1 MFGWISADGFYY
13 FSDCLFFVSLFIPPR
28 EGKRG
33 ECVVVLRSCLCC
45 CWSPGV
51 IFKCLYDI
59 VYEVMCNR
67 EFVSGKSRLLHIFI
81 VFMFWETASHLKNI
95 QSVLFIKLKITICT
109 ANNIHWPQTLDKSET
124 TVFNLNLIKGID
136 SLLPDWSATAKT
148 KASKHQAGHRAVF
161 QDKTYVGENV

>member
-1 MFGWISADGFYY
+1 MFGRISADGFYY

-67 EFVSGKSRLLHIFI
+67 EFVSSWHFYRD
-81 VFMFWETASHLKNI
+81 MFWETASHLKNI

-136 SLLPDWSATAKT
+136 SLRPDWSATAKT
-148 KASKHQAGHRAVF
+148 KASKHPGRHRAVF

>member
-1 MFGWISADGFYY
+1 MFGRISADGFYY

-33 ECVVVLRSCLCC
+33 ECVVILRSCLCC

-67 EFVSGKSRLLHIFI
+67 EFVSSWHFYRD
-81 VFMFWETASHLKNI
+81 MFWETASHLKNI

-109 ANNIHWPQTLDKSET
+109 ANIHWPQTLDKSET

-136 SLLPDWSATAKT
+136 SLRPDWSATAKT
-148 KASKHQAGHRAVF
+148 MAREHQAGHRAVF
-161 QDKTYVGENV
+161 QDKTYVRENV

>member
-1 MFGWISADGFYY
+1 MFGRISADGFYY

-67 EFVSGKSRLLHIFI
+67 EFVSSWHFYRD
-81 VFMFWETASHLKNI
+81 MFWETASHLKNI

-124 TVFNLNLIKGID
+124 TVFNMNLIKGID
-136 SLLPDWSATAKT
+136 SLRPDWSATAKT
-148 KASKHQAGHRAVF
+148 KASKHPGRHRAVF
-161 QDKTYVGENV
+161 QDKTYVRENV